1 MPQLNSDPHADGYI
15 YTPEHCVTALFAPGT
30 DMTALRT
37 AALAAGKDVGLSD
50 ENVFVFQGQ
59 EGAAQV
65 DIQAHKQGAFARLR
79 RGVDNVL
86 SDQMALLE
94 QADRVLKNGGGAAA
108 IFVGPEDADDPHKA
122 RRAANFLK
130 VHGGQ
135 EVYYWGGLAIERMS
149 GEPVV
154 A

>member
-1 MPQLNSDPHADGYI
+1 MPQLNADPHADGYH
-15 YTPEHCVTALFAPGT
+15 YTPENCVTALFAPGT
-30 DMTALRT
+30 DMAAVRT
-37 AALAAGKDVGLSD
+37 AALAAGKDAGLTD
-50 ENVFVFQGQ
+50 DCVFVFQGA
-59 EGAAQV
+59 EGAAQI

-86 SDQMALLE
+86 SDQMQLLE
-94 QADRVLKNGGGAAA
+94 QADRVLKSGGGAAA
-108 IFVGPEDADDPHKA
+108 IYVGPPDDQDPHKA
-122 RRAANFLK
+122 KRAANFLK
-130 VHGGQ
+130 TKGGE

>member
-1 MPQLNSDPHADGYI
+1 MPQLNSDPHADGYV
-15 YTPEHCVTALFAPGT
+15 YTPEHCVTALFPPGT
-30 DMTALRT
+30 DMNAVRA
-37 AALAAGKDVGLSD
+37 AALSAGQGAGLSD

-59 EGAAQV
+59 EGAAQI
-65 DIQAHKQGAFARLR
+65 DIQAHKQGAYSRLR

-86 SDQMALLE
+86 SDQMQLLE
-94 QADRVLKNGGGAAA
+94 QADRVLKNDGGAAA
-108 IFVGPEDADDPHKA
+108 IYVGPADENDPHKA
-122 RRAANFLK
+122 KRAANFLK